1 LQIISLIFRMVRMA
15 CELETNAVAIERIVE
30 YTGNPQEAEWVK
42 EQDSKVPEDWPR
54 KGSIHFNDYQTRYRE
69 GLELVLK
76 GISMEVDSLEKI
88 GLCGR
93 TGAGKSSL
101 TLAIFRIIEPA
112 GGSISIDGIDI
123 SQLGLHK
130 LRSRITIIPQDP
142 VLFTGDIR

>member
-1 LQIISLIFRMVRMA
+1 MA
-15 CELETNAVAIERIVE
+15 CELETNAVAIERVLE
-30 YTGNPQEAEWVK
+30 YTNNPEEADWDNAE
-42 EQDSKVPEDWPR
+42 EDGQIPEDWP
-54 KGSIHFNDYQTRYRE
+54 KQGTIQFSNYQTRYRE

-76 GISMEVDSLEKI
+76 GISMEVGSLEKV

-101 TLAIFRIIEPA
+101 TMAVFRLIEPA
-112 GGSISIDGIDI
+112 GGSICIDGIDI
-123 SQLGLHK
+123 SKLGLHK